1 MNVNGLLQEEL
12 TDALSVY
19 RNYHGGY
26 FKTLLSPEQSDGRM
40 AILDMVLPKGAEPPP
55 HVHQNED
62 ETFYILD
69 GSVEFI
75 INGIP
80 HTLET
85 GAVLF
90 APRGIPH
97 YFKILTDTAHILTII
112 TPGDL
117 WNYFMEFSEPCHE
130 GPRIT
135 IPALPTPEQIRYMT
149 ERLSS
154 RYRLKLLIP

>member
-1 MNVNGLLQEEL
+1 MNVNGLLQSEV
-12 TDALSVY
+12 TDTFSAY

-26 FKTLLSPEQSDGRM
+26 FKTLLSPQQSGGGM

-62 ETFYILD
+62 ETFYILN
-69 GSVEFI
+69 GTVEFT
-75 INGIP
+75 INGKP
-80 HTLET
+80 HRLET
-85 GAVLF
+85 GATLF

-117 WNYFMEFSEPCHE
+117 WNYFMEFSEPCYE
-130 GPRIT
+130 TPRIT
-135 IPALPTPEQIRYMT
+135 RPAPPTPEQIRYMT
-149 ERLSS
+149 ERLSN
-154 RYRLKLLIP
+154 RYSLKLLIP